1 MLLPTKEMSVKHAVN
16 FVLDEKARQ
25 LRRPEK
31 VVMAPYSEP
40 LFTRRLH
47 VKSICIVI
55 VAPVSSDLG
64 TCLRNEDRT
73 AIATMP
79 FIRFSVDLTRVL
91 IRIPPIQLPIATKL
105 RFPPHEN
112 LFCCFACDIVLCC
125 GSTTSKTNPRPNSPY
140 LLGELTLLT
149 NPPLCLPPNP
159 HIVSQ
164 PYFCVSLSPRTNTNV
179 SKSF

>member
-112 LFCCFACDIVLCC
+112 LFVASHV
-125 GSTTSKTNPRPNSPY
+125 TSFCAVARQHPRPIQDQTHPTSSVN
-140 LLGELTLLT
+140 LL
-149 NPPLCLPPNP
+149 
-159 HIVSQ
+159 S
-164 PYFCVSLSPRTNTNV
+164 
-179 SKSF
+179 